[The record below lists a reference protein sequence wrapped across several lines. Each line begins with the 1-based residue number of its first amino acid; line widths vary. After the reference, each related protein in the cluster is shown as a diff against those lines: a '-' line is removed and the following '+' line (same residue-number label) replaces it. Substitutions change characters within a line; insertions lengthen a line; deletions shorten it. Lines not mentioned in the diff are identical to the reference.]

1 MRRCEMSYRR
11 CESTVGEMMKM
22 IDIEVRNIFDYQ
34 LFLKVNNYTR
44 YLSLTLSMMSW
55 LMVMLV
61 SMILR
66 GDWTLKPSLLV
77 R

>member
-34 LFLKVNNYTR
+34 LFSNVNNR

-55 LMVMLV
+55 LMVMLE

-66 GDWTLKPSLLV
+66 GDWILKPSLLV

>member
-1 MRRCEMSYRR
+1 
-11 CESTVGEMMKM
+11 MKM

-34 LFLKVNNYTR
+34 LFSNVNNR
-44 YLSLTLSMMSW
+44 YLSLMLSMMSW

-66 GDWTLKPSLLV
+66 RDWILRLSLLV

>member
-22 IDIEVRNIFDYQ
+22 IDIEVRNNFDYQ